1 MKRALKIGVL
11 VIASPVLL
19 LVLAVALTFV
29 TKASIQDGQKVGGV
43 QQVKDGFV
51 AAYLVDLAPGEVAL
65 VDAGQDPA
73 GKAILAALQ
82 QRSLDQKA
90 VKAVLLTHGDYD
102 HTAAAMLFPGA
113 LVAVL
118 EPDVGLAE
126 GREVRSPLQSPKPN
140 GIKVGRALRDGER
153 LELSGTP
160 VEVFAI
166 PGHSKGSAAFLVHGV
181 LFLGDSAEVTRSG
194 RLESGLWFSSSDRG
208 ENRRS
213 LRALA
218 ARLAQR
224 EVKAIACS
232 HSGIVEAG
240 LKPLTDLVAEIGP

>member
-1 MKRALKIGVL
+1 MKRALKIGAL
-11 VIASPVLL
+11 LIASPILL

-29 TKASIQDGQKVGGV
+29 TKAAIQDGQKVGGV

-73 GKAILAALQ
+73 GKAILAALK
-82 QRSLDQKA
+82 QRGLDEKA

-102 HTAAAMLFPGA
+102 HTAASMLFPGA

-118 EPDVGLAE
+118 EPDVALAE

-160 VEVFAI
+160 VEVFAV

-218 ARLAQR
+218 GRLAQR

-232 HSGIVEAG
+232 HSGLVEAG
-240 LKPLTDLVAEIGP
+240 LKPLTDLAAELGP